1 MPTSAPWITRPSTDA
16 SRATTGAA
24 KPVSRTRAG
33 RPRLADKPKSR
44 GRASEFG
51 VGSPGA
57 WAVALLPALPVG
69 VALLSGDVVWLWS
82 ALACVLA
89 PYYAVIQ
96 GVRERRSDEKHEA
109 AGEAAASD
117 PN

>member
-1 MPTSAPWITRPSTDA
+1 
-16 SRATTGAA
+16 
-24 KPVSRTRAG
+24 
-33 RPRLADKPKSR
+33 
-44 GRASEFG
+44 
-51 VGSPGA
+51 
-57 WAVALLPALPVG
+57 VALLT
-69 VALLSGDVVWLWS
+69 GDVVWLWL

-89 PYYAVIQ
+89 PYYGVIQ

>member
-1 MPTSAPWITRPSTDA
+1 VGDPSVRGTPAPV
-16 SRATTGAA
+16 RAVLLVAIGVLWLMWCVAFV
-24 KPVSRTRAG
+24 VSEVWLRRRG
-33 RPRLADKPKSR
+33 RPV
-44 GRASEFG
+44 EFG
-51 VGSPGA
+51 VRSPGA

-69 VALLSGDVVWLWS
+69 VALLTGDVVWLWL

-89 PYYAVIQ
+89 PYYGVIQ